1 MKTNIIAAALFVA
14 TACSGANAALTVQTT
29 DFLAGYTNYN
39 GFEGMGSTSSF
50 TGPYTE
56 GGITVEYIGTASI
69 WSDSQ
74 AAEGN
79 YSWYPNGGGT
89 GYTRITFG
97 GPINAVEF
105 QAGSGWFGTADS
117 LQYDVLLGAVSVGSG
132 QIAGLSNYTGFKFYG
147 FSGTSFDEVRLQAQ
161 RGSVTGFDATAFE
174 AGAYDA
180 INFGGSTSVVPEP
193 AGLAL
198 MITGFA
204 IGAIARRRK
213 ALAVA

>member
-1 MKTNIIAAALFVA
+1 MKTKIIAAALFAA

-39 GFEGMGSTSSF
+39 GFEGLGSTTTF

-56 GGITVEYIGTASI
+56 DGITVEYIGTASI

-74 AAEGN
+74 AAEGL

-105 QAGSGWFGTADS
+105 QAGSGWFGSADS
-117 LQYDVLLGAVSVGSG
+117 LQYDVLLGGVSVGSG
-132 QIAGLSNYTGFKFYG
+132 QIAGLSNYTGFSFYG

-161 RGSVTGFDATAFE
+161 QGSVVGFDALAFE

-180 INFGGSTSVVPEP
+180 INFGGSTSTVPEP
-193 AGLAL
+193 TSLAL
-198 MITGFA
+198 MIASFA
-204 IGAIARRRK
+204 IGGIARRRK

>member
-1 MKTNIIAAALFVA
+1 MKTRIIAAALFAA
-14 TACSGANAALTVQTT
+14 TVCSGANAALTVQTT
-29 DFLAGYTNYN
+29 DFLVGYTNYN
-39 GFEGMGSTSSF
+39 GFEGMGSTTTF

-56 GGITVEYIGTASI
+56 DGITVEYIGTASI
-69 WSDSQ
+69 WSESQ
-74 AAEGN
+74 AAEGL

-105 QAGSGWFGTADS
+105 QAGSGWFSGADS
-117 LQYDVLLGAVSVGSG
+117 LQYDVLLGGVSVGSG
-132 QIAGLSNYTGFKFYG
+132 QIAGLSTYTGFSFYG

-161 RGSVTGFDATAFE
+161 QGSVAGFDADAYE

-180 INFGGSTSVVPEP
+180 INFGGSTFAVPEP
-193 AGLAL
+193 TSLAL
-198 MITGFA
+198 MIAGFA
-204 IGAIARRRK
+204 IGGIARRRK